1 MGEIE
6 IEMNWQDL
14 NSIEQLRAIKESSRE
29 NPVLIFKHSTRC
41 SISRT
46 ALDRLQRH
54 WKEDE
59 MKSVSAYYL
68 DLLQHPDVSGQVA
81 REFAVQHE
89 SPQVLL
95 IRDGKA
101 VYDRS
106 HFEIEYR
113 DILANAATLTESKN

>member
-1 MGEIE
+1 
-6 IEMNWQDL
+6 MNWQDL
-14 NSIEQLRAIKESSRE
+14 NSVEQLDAIKESSKQ

-41 SISRT
+41 SISLA

-54 WKEDE
+54 WKQEE
-59 MKSVSAYYL
+59 MNSVKPFYL
-68 DLLQHPDVSGQVA
+68 DLLQHPDVSGRVA
-81 REFAVQHE
+81 HDFAVRHE

-106 HFEIEYR
+106 HLEIDYR
-113 DILANAATLTESKN
+113 DILANTAPVTGRVKN

>member
-1 MGEIE
+1 MK
-6 IEMNWQDL
+6 MNWQDL
-14 NSIEQLRAIKESSRE
+14 NSVEQLQAIKESSRQ

-54 WKEDE
+54 WKPEE
-59 MKSVSAYYL
+59 MRSVEPFFL
-68 DLLQHPDVSGQVA
+68 DLLRHPDISRQVA
-81 REFAVQHE
+81 SEFAVEHE

-106 HFEIEYR
+106 HLEIDYS
-113 DILANAATLTESKN
+113 DILAITARLQTWDHTKN